1 MNLKY
6 QLLREMKNLNYLIDH
21 NIQNYFECIIKD
33 HKKDSDNLPIK
44 TYVNEIEK

>member
-6 QLLREMKNLNYLIDH
+6 QLLREIKNLNYLMNH
-21 NIQNYFECIIKD
+21 NIQDYFECIIKD
-33 HKKDSDNLPIK
+33 HKKETDNPPIK